1 MTGLA
6 WLCAA
11 RAADRDPAT
20 PNRPPFAK
28 TVWHPRTSLV
38 MRGMRAKMEE
48 SGIMIVSMPA
58 EDSDSARSA
67 PLLLLISNVLLW
79 TYIEDVSA
87 MMT

>member
-1 MTGLA
+1 
-6 WLCAA
+6 
-11 RAADRDPAT
+11 
-20 PNRPPFAK
+20 
-28 TVWHPRTSLV
+28 